1 MGTAATSLPAVL
13 VVEDEW
19 IVARHLEQML
29 RKLGCPSVTLA
40 TQTSQAIAA
49 LEAGPVD
56 LVLLD
61 IKLGPGPDGIAL
73 VDEIRRRQNPAI
85 VFVSAHCDSETIE
98 KVKDL
103 RPEGFIVK
111 PFLEQQLRV
120 AVELANAK
128 KDDVYGRALQKIAS
142 ILTDAGVAST
152 AGPRRRQVPGLQ
164 LLSPRERQ
172 ILDLLLSNRRV
183 PQIAK
188 SLQISPHTAR
198 NHLKSIYQKLDVHS
212 QHELIELLMPV
223 RQ

>member
-1 MGTAATSLPAVL
+1 MAPSPPTVL
-13 VVEDEW
+13 VVEDEF

-40 TQTSQAIAA
+40 TQTSQAIVA
-49 LEAGPVD
+49 LEAGPID

-61 IKLGPGPDGIAL
+61 IKLGPGLDGIAF
-73 VDEIRRRQNPAI
+73 VEEIRRRQDPAI
-85 VFVSAHCDSETIE
+85 VFVSAHCDAETIE

-103 RPEGFIVK
+103 HPAGFIVK

-120 AVELANAK
+120 AVELASSQ
-128 KDDVYGRALQKIAS
+128 KDDVYGRALQKIAG
-142 ILTDAGVAST
+142 ILNDAGVAPT
-152 AGPRRRQVPGLQ
+152 AGPRRRQVPAMGS
-164 LLSPRERQ
+164 LSPRERQ

-188 SLQISPHTAR
+188 TLQISPHTAR
-198 NHLKSIYQKLDVHS
+198 NHLKSIYQKLNVHS

-223 RQ
+223 RH